1 MLNKFYVLEIVIS
14 NWLILMH
21 STDVSVITQGGIF
34 APSVMTQN
42 IVSTASQSQSRKP
55 TMHIE
60 DGQAAGRNTIPS
72 KSSLLPHTDLQGM
85 VSSSLTPQLNSLS
98 IASAASEQE
107 RGQLGQT
114 AALGYDLAHVSLEAT
129 TRQGQGNGAATR
141 VQVIPCNSTDQ
152 SKRGSV
158 VSAEADQ
165 CAGKSGSE
173 SNATDVHQEYSGT
186 SGSDFEVNLKV
197 LTVLSIRTETSH
209 SLRNFG
215 CSPWRNILYS
225 FLNHDFPSFMTI
237 LSGTETN
244 DHNKKKAS
252 AYFLKLNYFHP
263 RFKLQVIISPFL
275 YCYIYFFTLKS
286 RFPFFVVVVTIVP
299 YCI

>member
-1 MLNKFYVLEIVIS
+1 
-14 NWLILMH
+14 
-21 STDVSVITQGGIF
+21 
-34 APSVMTQN
+34 
-42 IVSTASQSQSRKP
+42 
-55 TMHIE
+55 MHIA
-60 DGQAAGRNTIPS
+60 DGQAEERNTIPS

-114 AALGYDLAHVSLEAT
+114 AAGGYDLEHVPLEAT
-129 TRQGQGNGAATR
+129 TKQGQDDGAATR

-158 VSAEADQ
+158 VSEEVDQ
-165 CAGKSGSE
+165 CAGKRGSV
-173 SNATDVHQEYSGT
+173 SNQEYSGT

-209 SLRNFG
+209 SLRNSG

-225 FLNHDFPSFMTI
+225 VS
-237 LSGTETN
+237 E
-244 DHNKKKAS
+244 
-252 AYFLKLNYFHP
+252 
-263 RFKLQVIISPFL
+263 
-275 YCYIYFFTLKS
+275 S
-286 RFPFFVVVVTIVP
+286 RFSLVYDYTFKNRNK
-299 YCI
+299 

>member
-1 MLNKFYVLEIVIS
+1 MNLKLLNKLYVLKIVIT

-21 STDVSVITQGGIF
+21 STDVSLMTQGGIC

-55 TMHIE
+55 AMHIA
-60 DGQAAGRNTIPS
+60 DGQAAGRNTVPS
-72 KSSLLPHTDLQGM
+72 KSSLLPNTDLQGM

-114 AALGYDLAHVSLEAT
+114 AALGYDLAHVPLQAT

-141 VQVIPCNSTDQ
+141 MLVIPSNSTDR

-158 VSAEADQ
+158 VSAEVDQ
-165 CAGKSGSE
+165 CARKSE
-173 SNATDVHQEYSGT
+173 SNATDVHQEDSGT

-209 SLRNFG
+209 SLRNSG
-215 CSPWRNILYS
+215 CSPWPNILCS
-225 FLNHDFPSFMTI
+225 VS
-237 LSGTETN
+237 E
-244 DHNKKKAS
+244 
-252 AYFLKLNYFHP
+252 
-263 RFKLQVIISPFL
+263 
-275 YCYIYFFTLKS
+275 S
-286 RFPFFVVVVTIVP
+286 RFSLVYDYTFKNRNK
-299 YCI
+299 

>member
-1 MLNKFYVLEIVIS
+1 MLNKFYVLKIVIT

-21 STDVSVITQGGIF
+21 STDVSLMTQGGIF

-55 TMHIE
+55 AMHIE

-72 KSSLLPHTDLQGM
+72 KNSLLPHTDLQGM

-114 AALGYDLAHVSLEAT
+114 AALGYDLANVPLEAT

-141 VQVIPCNSTDQ
+141 VQVIPCNYTDQ

-158 VSAEADQ
+158 VSAEVDQ

-173 SNATDVHQEYSGT
+173 SNATDLHQEYSET
-186 SGSDFEVNLKV
+186 SGSDIEVKMKV
-197 LTVLSIRTETSH
+197 LAVLSIRTELDT
-209 SLRNFG
+209 RQE
-215 CSPWRNILYS
+215 ILGA
-225 FLNHDFPSFMTI
+225 HD
-237 LSGTETN
+237 G
-244 DHNKKKAS
+244 
-252 AYFLKLNYFHP
+252 
-263 RFKLQVIISPFL
+263 VI
-275 YCYIYFFTLKS
+275 Y
-286 RFPFFVVVVTIVP
+286 
-299 YCI
+299 

>member
-1 MLNKFYVLEIVIS
+1 
-14 NWLILMH
+14 MH
-21 STDVSVITQGGIF
+21 STDVSLMTQGGIF

-55 TMHIE
+55 AMHIE

-72 KSSLLPHTDLQGM
+72 KNSLLPHTDLQGM

-114 AALGYDLAHVSLEAT
+114 AALGYDLAHVPLEAT

-141 VQVIPCNSTDQ
+141 MLVIPSNSTDQ

-158 VSAEADQ
+158 VSAEVDQ

-173 SNATDVHQEYSGT
+173 SNATDLHQEYSET
-186 SGSDFEVNLKV
+186 SGSDIEVKMKV
-197 LTVLSIRTETSH
+197 LAVLSIRTELDT
-209 SLRNFG
+209 RQE
-215 CSPWRNILYS
+215 ILGA
-225 FLNHDFPSFMTI
+225 HD
-237 LSGTETN
+237 G
-244 DHNKKKAS
+244 
-252 AYFLKLNYFHP
+252 
-263 RFKLQVIISPFL
+263 VI
-275 YCYIYFFTLKS
+275 Y
-286 RFPFFVVVVTIVP
+286 
-299 YCI
+299 

>member
-1 MLNKFYVLEIVIS
+1 MLNKFYVLKIVIT

-21 STDVSVITQGGIF
+21 STDVSLMTQGGIF

-42 IVSTASQSQSRKP
+42 TVSTASQSQSRKP
-55 TMHIE
+55 AMHIA
-60 DGQAAGRNTIPS
+60 DGQDAGRNTIPS
-72 KSSLLPHTDLQGM
+72 KSSFLSHTDLQGI

-114 AALGYDLAHVSLEAT
+114 AALGYDLAHIPLEPT
-129 TRQGQGNGAATR
+129 TSQGQGNGASTR
-141 VQVIPCNSTDQ
+141 VQGIPCNSTDQ

-158 VSAEADQ
+158 VSAEVHQ
-165 CAGKSGSE
+165 CAGKRGSD

-186 SGSDFEVNLKV
+186 SGSDFEVNLIV

-209 SLRNFG
+209 FTLDAHHG
-215 CSPWRNILYS
+215 VTYYIP

-237 LSGTETN
+237 KAFKN
-244 DHNKKKAS
+244 RNK
-252 AYFLKLNYFHP
+252 
-263 RFKLQVIISPFL
+263 
-275 YCYIYFFTLKS
+275 
-286 RFPFFVVVVTIVP
+286 
-299 YCI
+299 